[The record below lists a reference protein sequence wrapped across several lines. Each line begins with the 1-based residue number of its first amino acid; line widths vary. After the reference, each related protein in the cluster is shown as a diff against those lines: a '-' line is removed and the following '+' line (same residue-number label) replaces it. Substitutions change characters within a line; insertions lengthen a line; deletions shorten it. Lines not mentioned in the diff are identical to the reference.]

1 MTNLSVRNLS
11 VEFGGHGG
19 LFSKGRVV
27 KAVQDIS
34 FDLEPGRTVGLVGES
49 GCGKSTTGL
58 AAMRLIE
65 ATRGTVMF
73 GDMDILKLKGANL
86 RLLRSKI
93 QIVFQDPFS
102 SLNPRLTAA
111 EIISEPLD
119 ILNVGSRAERRKRVD
134 ELLAQVG
141 LTPEHGSLFPHQ
153 FSGGQRQRLGIARAL
168 APDPDILVCDEAVS
182 ALDVA
187 IQAQVL
193 NLLARLQKARGFGM
207 LFISHDL
214 SVVRHVSDE
223 VIVMYLGRIVER
235 ASAQDLFDAPLHP
248 YTLALISAIP
258 SRDLE
263 RPSSRMRLDGDVPS
277 PVNLPSGCAFHTR
290 CPFAKDRCRQERPE
304 LRKFVSTRQVA
315 CHYAEEIRDES
326 TPLE

>member
-1 MTNLSVRNLS
+1 MSTLSVRNLT
-11 VEFGGHGG
+11 VEFGKRGG
-19 LFSKGRVV
+19 LFRQGRVV
-27 KAVQDIS
+27 RAVQDVS
-34 FDLEPGRTVGLVGES
+34 FDLAPGTTLGLVGES

-65 ATRGTVMF
+65 AQGGRVLF
-73 GDMDILKLKGANL
+73 GDTDILTLTGADL
-86 RLLRSKI
+86 RALRSKI

-119 ILNVGSRAERRKRVD
+119 ILGVGTRAERRTRVD
-134 ELLAQVG
+134 ELLTQVG

-193 NLLARLQKARGFGM
+193 NLLAKLQQDRGFAM

-214 SVVRHVSDE
+214 SVVRHVSDD
-223 VIVMYLGRIVER
+223 VIVMYLGRIVEH
-235 ASAQDLFDAPLHP
+235 AKAHDLFGAPLHP
-248 YTLALISAIP
+248 YTIALISAIP
-258 SRDLE
+258 SRDLD
-263 RPSSRMRLDGDVPS
+263 RPSTRIRLEGDVPS
-277 PVNLPSGCAFHTR
+277 PVNVPSGCAFHNR
-290 CPFAKDRCRQERPE
+290 CPFAEPRCREDRPE
-304 LRKFVSTRQVA
+304 LREISKGRFAA
-315 CHYAEEIRDES
+315 CHFAGEIEL
-326 TPLE
+326 P

>member
-1 MTNLSVRNLS
+1 MSTLSVKNLT
-11 VEFGGHGG
+11 VEFGLAKGM
-19 LFSKGRVV
+19 FRKGRVV
-27 KAVQDIS
+27 RAVQDVS
-34 FDLEPGRTVGLVGES
+34 FDLEPGMTVGLVGES

-58 AAMRLIE
+58 AAMRLIK
-65 ATRGTVMF
+65 AQGGKVMF
-73 GDMDILKLKGANL
+73 DDTDILSLTGAEL
-86 RLLRSKI
+86 RAVRSKI

-119 ILNVGSRAERRKRVD
+119 ILNVGTKAERRERVD
-134 ELLAQVG
+134 ELLTQVG
-141 LTPEHGSLFPHQ
+141 LTPEHGNLFPHQ

-193 NLLARLQKARGFGM
+193 NLLAKLQQDRGFAM

-235 ASAQDLFDAPLHP
+235 APAHELFTAPLHP
-248 YTLALISAIP
+248 YTMALISAIP
-258 SRDLE
+258 SRDLD
-263 RPSSRMRLDGDVPS
+263 RPSSRIRLEGDVPS
-277 PVNLPSGCAFHTR
+277 PVNVPSGCAFHNR
-290 CPFAKDRCRQERPE
+290 CPFTQPRCREDRPE
-304 LRKFVSTRQVA
+304 LRSMAKKREAA
-315 CHYAEEIRDES
+315 CHFAGEIER
-326 TPLE
+326 P

>member
-1 MTNLSVRNLS
+1 MSKLSVSNLS
-11 VEFGGHGG
+11 VEFGGRGG
-19 LFSKGRVV
+19 LFSEGRVV
-27 KAVQDIS
+27 KAVQDVS
-34 FDLEPGRTVGLVGES
+34 FDLDPGRTLGLVGES

-65 ATRGTVMF
+65 AKSGTVMF

-119 ILNVGSRAERRKRVD
+119 ILNVGTRAERRVRVD
-134 ELLAQVG
+134 ELLTQVG
-141 LTPEHGSLFPHQ
+141 LSPEHGGLFPHQ

-235 ASAQDLFDAPLHP
+235 APAQNLFDAPLHP

-258 SRDLE
+258 SRDLD
-263 RPSSRMRLDGDVPS
+263 RPSSRMRLEGDVPS

-290 CPFAKDRCRQERPE
+290 CPFAKDHCKQERPE
-304 LRKFVSTRQVA
+304 LRDVSAGRQVA
-315 CHYAEEIRDES
+315 CHYAEEIRDA
-326 TPLE
+326 

>member
-1 MTNLSVRNLS
+1 MTTLSVKNLT
-11 VEFGGHGG
+11 VEFGVAAG

-27 KAVQDIS
+27 RAVQDVS
-34 FDLEPGRTVGLVGES
+34 FDLEPGMTVGLVGES

-58 AAMRLIE
+58 AAMRLIK
-65 ATRGTVMF
+65 AQGGSVMF
-73 GDMDILKLKGANL
+73 GDRDILSLAGSDL
-86 RLLRSKI
+86 RAIRSKI

-119 ILNVGSRAERRKRVD
+119 ILDVGTKKERRKRVD
-134 ELLAQVG
+134 ELLVQVG
-141 LTPEHGSLFPHQ
+141 LTSEHGDLFPHQ

-168 APDPDILVCDEAVS
+168 APDPEILVCDEAVS

-193 NLLARLQKARGFGM
+193 NLLAKLQQERGFAM

-223 VIVMYLGRIVER
+223 VIVMYLGRVVER
-235 ASAQDLFDAPLHP
+235 APTHELFTSPLHP
-248 YTLALISAIP
+248 YTMALISAIP
-258 SRDLE
+258 SRDLD
-263 RPSSRMRLDGDVPS
+263 RPSTRIRLEGDVPS
-277 PVNLPSGCAFHTR
+277 PVNVPSGCAFHNR
-290 CPFAKDRCRQERPE
+290 CPFAQQRCREDRPDLRPMADNREAACHFAGEIERP
-304 LRKFVSTRQVA
+304 
-315 CHYAEEIRDES
+315 
-326 TPLE
+326 

>member
-1 MTNLSVRNLS
+1 MTVLSVRNLS

-19 LFSKGRVV
+19 LFRKSRVV
-27 KAVQDIS
+27 RAVQEVS
-34 FDLEPGRTVGLVGES
+34 FDLAPGTTLGLVGES

-58 AAMRLIE
+58 AAMRLIDARAGE
-65 ATRGTVMF
+65 VLF
-73 GDMDILKLKGANL
+73 GDRDILKLRGADL
-86 RLLRSKI
+86 RRMRSKI

-111 EIISEPLD
+111 GIIAEPLE
-119 ILNVGSRAERRKRVD
+119 ILGVGTLDERRARVD
-134 ELLAQVG
+134 ELLKQVG
-141 LTPEHGSLFPHQ
+141 LSPEHGGLFPHQ

-168 APDPDILVCDEAVS
+168 APDPEILICDEAVS

-193 NLLARLQKARGFGM
+193 NLLARLQADRGFAM

-235 ASAQDLFDAPLHP
+235 ANAGALFDAPRHP
-248 YTLALISAIP
+248 YTKALISAIP
-258 SRDLE
+258 SRDLD
-263 RPSSRMRLDGDVPS
+263 RPSTRMRLQGDVPS

-290 CPFAKDRCRQERPE
+290 CPFARDLCAKERPALDE
-304 LRKFVSTRQVA
+304 RTDGCAVA
-315 CHYAEEIRDES
+315 CHFADELAEAG
-326 TPLE
+326 LE